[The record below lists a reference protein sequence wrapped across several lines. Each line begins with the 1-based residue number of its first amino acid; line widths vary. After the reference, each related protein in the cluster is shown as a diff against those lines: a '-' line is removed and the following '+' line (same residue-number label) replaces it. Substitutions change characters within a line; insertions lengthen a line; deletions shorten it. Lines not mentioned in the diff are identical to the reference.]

1 MKKTTFVILTL
12 PIVCLVYKN
21 AYSQSGLNKSQAE
34 LLNFISRPAYTSRY
48 PKVVVTDQ
56 LVTSFTA
63 DSSERVQYYLNSF
76 KRCNLEI
83 MGEKLELE
91 NRRSKLEFL
100 LAYLK
105 ALNFSPNLDSD
116 NKFINNN
123 QRMIALIEEKEG
135 WLNIEFKKF

>member
-1 MKKTTFVILTL
+1 
-12 PIVCLVYKN
+12 
-21 AYSQSGLNKSQAE
+21 
-34 LLNFISRPAYTSRY
+34 
-48 PKVVVTDQ
+48 
-56 LVTSFTA
+56 
-63 DSSERVQYYLNSF
+63 
-76 KRCNLEI
+76 

>member
-1 MKKTTFVILTL
+1 MKRKIIIILISVVWLLST
-12 PIVCLVYKN
+12 N

-48 PKVVVTDQ
+48 PKVDVTDQ

-123 QRMIALIEEKEG
+123 QRMTALIEEKEG